1 MIKIIIIIIN
11 PTANDHDSGDDNDE
25 IQVQDQE
32 ESGII
37 DTSHEN
43 MPSSSMTSMDL
54 SKNKTDKPMQPV
66 IEYPQTNFG
75 STNRSFQSRWYEQF
89 PWLEYF
95 ISLDA
100 AFYLTISHV
109 YMPLHI
115 ITIENQLISHLITI

>member
-37 DTSHEN
+37 N
-43 MPSSSMTSMDL
+43 MSSSSMTSMDL
-54 SKNKTDKPMQPV
+54 SKNKTNKYKPMQPV
-66 IEYPQTNFG
+66 IKYPPTKFG

-89 PWLEYF
+89 P
-95 ISLDA
+95 
-100 AFYLTISHV
+100 
-109 YMPLHI
+109 
-115 ITIENQLISHLITI
+115 

>member
-37 DTSHEN
+37 NTSHEN
-43 MPSSSMTSMDL
+43 MSSSSMTSMDL
-54 SKNKTDKPMQPV
+54 SKNKTDNPMQPV
-66 IEYPQTNFG
+66 IEYPPTNFG

-109 YMPLHI
+109 YMPLH
-115 ITIENQLISHLITI
+115 NYNN